1 MRQSVCYEKLSQR
14 FRVKQYE
21 TYRCSHCGNEVE
33 VQNIGS
39 GTLTCCGEAMQ
50 CVTENLTA
58 VNLMKAFAGES
69 MARNKYE
76 FFAEV
81 AGKEGFHRIA
91 RFFQEAA
98 DNEKYHATAEFKAYN
113 RLVKGV
119 DLDTTRNNLQYA
131 ADGEKY
137 EHETMYP
144 NFSAIA
150 RDEGL
155 KEIARMLTA
164 IGKVEVEHE
173 AEYLALK
180 KVLEEEGFFAAEEEE
195 EWVCEVCGHVHRG
208 KKAPG
213 KCPLCGVEKEY
224 FKKRSADVTVG

>member
-1 MRQSVCYEKLSQR
+1 MKKYQSYKCPK
-14 FRVKQYE
+14 
-21 TYRCSHCGNEVE
+21 CGNEVE
-33 VQNIGS
+33 VQNVGG
-39 GTLTCCGEAMQ
+39 GTLVCCGMDME
-50 CVTENLTA
+50 CTTDNLTA

-69 MARNKYE
+69 QARNKYE

-81 AGKEGFHRIA
+81 AMNEGYHRVA

-98 DNEKYHATAEFKAYN
+98 DNEKYHAMAEFKAYN
-113 RLVKGV
+113 QLVNDV
-119 DLDTTRNNLQYA
+119 ELDTTAKNLQYA

-144 NFSAIA
+144 EFEEVAKEEGLKAIA
-150 RDEGL
+150 RL
-155 KEIARMLTA
+155 FKA

-180 KVLEEEGFFAAEEEE
+180 KALEEDGFFESEEDE

-208 KKAPG
+208 KKAPNA
-213 KCPLCGVEKEY
+213 CPLCRVDKEY
-224 FKKRSADVTVG
+224 FKKKSDDITVG